1 MKKLLILEAVF
12 LFASYIHNATGQW
25 QRPPR
30 WTKDQSCTVR
40 WRTRIEDEDKFDIQV
55 EVSYSNQKGMIRLD
69 LPEQDINVIW
79 SLYDQRLT
87 YTFPWGPYRDYAKTT
102 VEKPFKMK
110 TTERGIA
117 LSIMY
122 PDLSNFTFV
131 GGSHPYYTWKYEGL
145 SENGNQVM
153 SEVLLKQ
160 DEGQNPEIVQ
170 VISQERFIN
179 TYANRKRSTTYYI
192 RYQYGEPPEA
202 IWTDTNSNA
211 LLLNETGTQGGELMV
226 EKLVKTFLM
235 GVDSIWSFDIHPWLG
250 MYQIINDR
258 PSLRSGLAHQKPF
271 PYLREF
277 ENYPY
282 PRELDWNRC
291 GAVSAVKNQYQCAA
305 CATFVAV
312 SVLESAHYI
321 HTREKLNL
329 AVQAALDCSWGEG
342 NHGCF
347 EGYPPNVFE
356 WVITNGGIPT
366 TEMYGYG
373 QFRRMN
379 GRCVMF
385 DLRSPGA
392 KITSW
397 TKIPSKI
404 GALKMA
410 LLRHGPVA
418 VGATLDG
425 LFNYNTNVDFGI
437 IQTPANMSAPLEHG
451 LLVVGWGESPYGTPY
466 WVVRNSWGSEWGL
479 QGYAR
484 VLMSEE
490 RNTLRLLD
498 KMYYVN
504 MEYNGP
510 SPTYCDICERC

>member
-30 WTKDQSCTVR
+30 WTKDQSCIIR
-40 WRTRIEDEDKFDIQV
+40 WKTEIEERMNEKFSILV
-55 EVSYSNQKGMIRLD
+55 EVSYSKQKGMIRLD
-69 LPEQDINVIW
+69 LPEQESYMIW
-79 SLYDQRLT
+79 SLYGQRLT
-87 YTFPWGPYRDYAKTT
+87 YTFPWDSTGGYGKTT

-131 GGSHPYYTWKYEGL
+131 GGSHPYYTWQYVGL
-145 SENGNQVM
+145 SENGNQVI

-160 DEGQNPEIVQ
+160 DEGQNPEIVR
-170 VISQERFIN
+170 VFSHERFIN
-179 TYANRKRSTTYYI
+179 NDVDRKRSITYDI
-192 RYQYGEPPEA
+192 NYQYVEPHEH
-202 IWTDTNSNA
+202 IWMDRNYSVRNV
-211 LLLNETGTQGGELMV
+211 TGTQDGHEME
-226 EKLVKTFLM
+226 EKLVKNFLM
-235 GVDSIWSFDIHPWLG
+235 GVGSIWNFDVHPRLG
-250 MYQIINDR
+250 MYHIINDR
-258 PSLRSGLAHQKPF
+258 PSLRSGLAHEKPF

-291 GAVSAVKNQYQCAA
+291 GAVSAVKNQHDCAA
-305 CATFVAV
+305 CASFVAV
-312 SVLESAHYI
+312 GVLESAHYI
-321 HTREKLNL
+321 YTRERLNL
-329 AVQAALDCSWGEG
+329 AVQAAIDCSWSDK

-347 EGYPPNVFE
+347 EGYPDVVFE
-356 WVITNGGIPT
+356 WVINNGGIPRE
-366 TEMYGYG
+366 EMYGYG

-379 GRCVMF
+379 GRCVMS